1 MLILANLGGSHLRI
15 DPPHI
20 GFCLVK
26 DLNHIASCV
35 AVRCPLNMTLWPL
48 KSMKIETRF
57 IHIHLRKLIWQW
69 KNNHLKMYLLLKT
82 AIFHCHVSFLEGKS
96 SRILNSKVFLL
107 GIPMWFLD
115 ISPNKAT
122 PWIKGESFLSCQV
135 CVKAWSLVTPYNNLI
150 LI

>member
-1 MLILANLGGSHLRI
+1 MVPSPLGHEDPSVWMKIRLDAHILANLGGSHLRI

-26 DLNHIASCV
+26 DLNDMSSCV

-57 IHIHLRKLIWQW
+57 IHLHTKTDMTMEKQPF
-69 KNNHLKMYLLLKT
+69 KMYLLLKT
-82 AIFHCHVSFLEGKS
+82 AISHCPVSFLEGKS

-107 GIPMWFLD
+107 GIPMWFLN

-122 PWIKGESFLSCQV
+122 P
-135 CVKAWSLVTPYNNLI
+135 
-150 LI
+150 